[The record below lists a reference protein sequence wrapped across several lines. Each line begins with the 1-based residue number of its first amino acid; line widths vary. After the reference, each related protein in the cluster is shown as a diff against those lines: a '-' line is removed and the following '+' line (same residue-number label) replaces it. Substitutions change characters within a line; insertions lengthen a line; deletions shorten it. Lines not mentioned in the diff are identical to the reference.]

1 MDENFVVG
9 NLVPLVRGV
18 VPNERAFL
26 AIFCGI
32 QQERIQI
39 LELKGFGNNNGLGI
53 LIIQRFNDRLG

>member
-1 MDENFVVG
+1 MDENFVIG
-9 NLVPLVRGV
+9 NFVPLVRCV

-32 QQERIQI
+32 QEESIQI

-53 LIIQRFNDRLG
+53 LVVQRFDNRLR